1 MPPTRREDSSPHRCR
16 NATNNMIY
24 LDNAATSFP
33 KPDSVYQAM
42 DAFARQNA
50 GNPGR
55 SGHAM
60 ALAAQAVVDEARR
73 QLAELFNA
81 PEPSRIIFALNCTDA
96 LNIALKGLLNPGDHV
111 ITTSMEHNAVVRPL
125 AALAKC
131 GVTTT
136 FVQGDA
142 TGLLDPADVAAAILP
157 ATRLIVM
164 SHASNVTGTIQP
176 IAPVAQ
182 LARSRDL
189 LFMVDAAQSAGCLP
203 LDVQVTPIDLIAF
216 PGHKSLLGPMG
227 TGGLYVGERAEVRS
241 FREGGTGTASESPE
255 HPEHFPFRLEAGTAN
270 VVGIAGLAAGV
281 KFVRERGLSTL
292 ASHEQ
297 ALTERL
303 WQGLQAIAGLS
314 LYGPQD
320 ATARTSIVS
329 FNLAGWE
336 PTEVGAILDGSFD
349 IAVRPGLHCA
359 PLAHQTLGTLPSGS
373 VRLSCGAFTT
383 PEDVEAAIAAIKEIA
398 ASQ

>member
-1 MPPTRREDSSPHRCR
+1 
-16 NATNNMIY
+16 MIY

-42 DAFARQNA
+42 DAFARHHA

-55 SGHAM
+55 SGHAL
-60 ALAAQAVVDEARR
+60 ALAAQAVVDDARR

-81 PEPSRIIFALNCTDA
+81 PDPSRIIFALNCTDA

-111 ITTSMEHNAVVRPL
+111 LTTSMEHNAVVRPL

-136 FVQGDA
+136 FVRCDA
-142 TGLLDPADVAAAILP
+142 TGLLDPAAVAAAIVP

-176 IAPVAQ
+176 IAAVAE
-182 LARSRDL
+182 LARETDL

-203 LDVQVTPIDLIAF
+203 LDVRTTPIDLLAF

-255 HPEHFPFRLEAGTAN
+255 HPDHFPFRLEAGTAN

-281 KFVRERGLSTL
+281 KFVRERGLDTIVRE
-292 ASHEQ
+292 EQ
-297 ALTERL
+297 MLTERL
-303 WQGLQAIAGLS
+303 WQGLQALDGLT
-314 LYGPQD
+314 LYGPE
-320 ATARTSIVS
+320 AASARTSIVS

-336 PTEVGAILDGSFD
+336 PTDVGAILDGSFD
-349 IAVRPGLHCA
+349 VAVRPGLHCA
-359 PLAHQTLGTLPSGS
+359 PLAHQTLGTFPSGS

-383 PEDVEAAIAAIKEIA
+383 PEDVDAVLTAIKEIA
-398 ASQ
+398 TSL